1 MRIEH
6 FFDSST
12 STFSYLV
19 VDEGSGKA
27 AIIDSVLDY
36 DAKSGRTST
45 AGAERIV
52 ARVRELGARLELVL
66 ETHMHADHLSAAP
79 WLRERLGG
87 KLAIGERITVVQKVF
102 GKLFN
107 ASPGFALDGSWFD
120 RLLHDG
126 DRLELGAIGIEAM
139 HSPGHTPAC
148 MTYVLRCGAQTAAFV
163 GDTLFMPDYGT
174 ARCDFPGGNALAYV
188 STVAEQRSANIHIHD
203 GVSEDDFVAMRKQRD
218 ATLGM
223 PVLILPSV
231 QVNMRA
237 DELPAPE
244 SNGICYLK
252 ILLDAV

>member
-1 MRIEH
+1 
-6 FFDSST
+6 
-12 STFSYLV
+12 
-19 VDEGSGKA
+19 
-27 AIIDSVLDY
+27 
-36 DAKSGRTST
+36 
-45 AGAERIV
+45 
-52 ARVRELGARLELVL
+52 
-66 ETHMHADHLSAAP
+66 MHADHLSAAP

-107 ASPGFALDGSWFD
+107 AGPGFASDGSQFD

-139 HSPGHTPAC
+139 HTPGHTPAC

-174 ARCDFPGGNALAYV
+174 ARCDFPGGDAHELYRSIRRVLSLPPQTRLYMCHDYLPGGRALAYV

-237 DELPAPE
+237 GELPAPE
-244 SNGICYLK
+244 SNGIRYLK
-252 ILLDAV
+252 IPLDAV